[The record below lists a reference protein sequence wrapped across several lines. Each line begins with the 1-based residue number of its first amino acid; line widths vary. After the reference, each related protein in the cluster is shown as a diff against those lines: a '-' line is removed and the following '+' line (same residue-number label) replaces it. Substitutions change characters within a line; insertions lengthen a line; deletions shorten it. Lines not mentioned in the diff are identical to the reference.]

1 MEELLVP
8 VLVGFTSLAAYM
20 IGTRAL
26 GLSSGGIGQA
36 VGKMLEALGTAL
48 VFVIVN
54 LVTGIIGVLA
64 ARAVTGEFVSLY
76 LAADPTLLPLS
87 LLQGLTFQ
95 WWRELSPQGVR
106 GRGEG
111 GMQ

>member
-48 VFVIVN
+48 VFVMVN
-54 LVTGIIGVLA
+54 LVTGVIGVLA
-64 ARAVTGEFVSLY
+64 WSL
-76 LAADPTLLPLS
+76 LGFTLLKG
-87 LLQGLTFQ
+87 LLLRPRRWQPGC
-95 WWRELSPQGVR
+95 
-106 GRGEG
+106 GRKAASRTRRLPA
-111 GMQ
+111 